1 MSGAVEVN
9 QDSVKEVLSLFEFVG
24 GNAKNAIRVAINK
37 TLPLAKTASSKGI
50 RAELKIS
57 AREVGKKLTV
67 QKAASTKL
75 EGRIKASAKGRLL
88 SHYSTITAIK
98 NDSWSSL
105 SPPAVPPRGIRV
117 EVAPGQRKIV
127 KGSRDGS
134 GSPFYIIL
142 PGSKTVAIAQR
153 RKTAGPNGGTLKILY
168 GPSVSQGFQNI
179 KEDVPADTIYQE
191 KMLESINY
199 LLRKQYPQ

>member
-1 MSGAVEVN
+1 MSGVVEVN

-24 GNAKNAIRVAINK
+24 GNAKSAIRVAINK
-37 TLPLAKTASSKGI
+37 SLPLVKTAASKGV
-50 RAELKIS
+50 RAELKIN
-57 AREVGKKLTV
+57 AREVGKKLVV
-67 QKAASTKL
+67 QKASQTKL
-75 EGRIKASAKGRLL
+75 EGRIKADAKGRLL
-88 SHYSTITAIK
+88 SRYSTIPAIR
-98 NDSWSSL
+98 NGSWSSL
-105 SPPAVPPRGIRV
+105 SPPPVPPRGIRV
-117 EVAPGQRKIV
+117 EVAPGQRKV
-127 KGSRDGS
+127 VTGSREGT

-179 KEDVPADTIYQE
+179 KEDVPADEIYQA

>member
-1 MSGAVEVN
+1 MTNAVEVN
-9 QDSVKEVLSLFEFVG
+9 QDQVKEVLSLFEFVG

-37 TLPLAKTASSKGI
+37 SLPITKTANSKGI

-57 AREVGKKLTV
+57 AREVGKKLV
-67 QKAASTKL
+67 VAKASSSKL
-75 EGRIKASAKGRLL
+75 EGSIKASKKGRLL
-88 SHYSTITAIK
+88 SRYSTIPAIR

-117 EVAPGQRKIV
+117 EVTPGQRKV
-127 KGSRDGS
+127 VQGSSEGK

-142 PGSKTVAIAQR
+142 PSSRSVAIAQR
-153 RKTAGPNGGTLKILY
+153 RKTAGPKGGTLNILY
-168 GPSVSQGFQNI
+168 GPSVSQGFKNI
-179 KEDVPADTIYQE
+179 KEDVPADDIYQA